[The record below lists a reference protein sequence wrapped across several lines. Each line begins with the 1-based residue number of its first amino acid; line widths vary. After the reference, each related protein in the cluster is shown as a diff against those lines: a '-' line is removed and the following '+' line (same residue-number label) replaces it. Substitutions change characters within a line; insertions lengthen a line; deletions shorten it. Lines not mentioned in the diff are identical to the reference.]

1 MPHKPKGYVQQDI
14 TLRDYLIIVHICLS
28 NNISTPRNKVAQWIA
43 QCTCAQRKGAQ
54 GHKGGQG
61 VVFFR
66 GNTSRNY
73 LREITTV

>member
-1 MPHKPKGYVQQDI
+1 MTGKHV
-14 TLRDYLIIVHICLS
+14 LMR
-28 NNISTPRNKVAQWIA
+28 NNISTPRNNISRMSNNIAQWIA
-43 QCTCAQRKGAQ
+43 QCTCAQRKDAQ

-66 GNTSRNY
+66 GNTPRNY